1 MTNRLLTQEQV
12 DKIMSTP
19 NYFKVSDQ
27 KDFEMTLGSCQL
39 YHDKGKVCKSLR
51 TEKNLCDDCWEWAM
65 DALAPW
71 NQEPQQ

>member
-1 MTNRLLTQEQV
+1 MTEEQFN
-12 DKIMSTP
+12 KIISTP

-27 KDFEMTLGSCQL
+27 KDFEMTLGSCKL
-39 YHDKGKVCKSLR
+39 YHEDKKVCKSLR
-51 TEKNLCDDCWEWAM
+51 TEKNLCDDCWECAM